1 MQTIFF
7 VLVFFLGA
15 SIGSFVN
22 VLIARSIAGEDWV
35 SGRSRCDSCNKDLR
49 WYDMIPLL
57 SYMVYRGKTRCCHK
71 PLSIIHP
78 IVEGLFGV
86 LFLWWIAIG
95 FVFFKLATAPLTL
108 VQPVFWLTIAII
120 LAIIA
125 VADLLYGVILMLPL
139 YLGIGFV
146 LSYRLIL
153 WIFGEFHSR
162 DVVLMLFSG
171 IASYLFLWLL
181 RVITKGRGMGDG
193 DPYLALL
200 TGLLLSWPRV
210 MVSLLSAFVTG
221 AVVGVVLMFTG
232 KKSRKSTL
240 PFGPFIV
247 IGAGIALLWGKE
259 IMFRLYGI

>member
-1 MQTIFF
+1 MQLIFF

-15 SIGSFVN
+15 SVGSFVN
-22 VLIARSIAGEDWV
+22 VLISRSIKGEDWV
-35 SGRSRCDSCNKDLR
+35 SGRSRCDSCRKKLL

-57 SYMVYRGKTRCCHK
+57 SYLAYKGKTRCCHK

-78 IVEGLFGV
+78 VVEGLFGI

-95 FVFFKLATAPLTL
+95 FLFFRLATAPLTL

-120 LAIIA
+120 LTIIG

-139 YLGIGFV
+139 YMGIGFV
-146 LSYRLIL
+146 LSYRVIL
-153 WIFGEFHSR
+153 FLFGAYNIR
-162 DVVLMLFSG
+162 DLGLMF
-171 IASYLFLWLL
+171 IAGLSSYLFLWVL
-181 RVITKGRGMGDG
+181 RVATKGRGMGDG

-210 MVSLLSAFVTG
+210 IVSMLGAFVTG
-221 AVVGVVLMFTG
+221 AVVGVVLMIAG
-232 KKSRKSTL
+232 KKQRSQTM

-247 IGAGIALLWGKE
+247 LGAVIALLWGSQ
-259 IMFRLYGI
+259 ILHRLYGI